1 MQPCSII
8 FYTEIAVVDV
18 ENFSGGFSFTKMP
31 AKLED
36 QKKKSHQQL
45 FESFFYT
52 QQQVYPLA
60 QLLNQHTNHT
70 SR

>member
-8 FYTEIAVVDV
+8 FDTDIAVVDV

-36 QKKKSHQQL
+36 QEKKSHQQL
-45 FESFFYT
+45 FESFF
-52 QQQVYPLA
+52 L
-60 QLLNQHTNHT
+60 HTAT
-70 SR
+70 SLPFSTAPKPTHALTIL